1 MSTTKCQEVVN
12 LTRQYLNIRLSY
24 EAKLCIEKIHSK
36 VQDRMSDSISI
47 TELDEIEKLI
57 KNYLTDKDPILS
69 NVSIT
74 NILKVS
80 TSSIIEEACYFTWNY
95 TSKDWHKIDDEMQK
109 YKFNLDI
116 DVGSLTPKLYLENE
130 VIVRLQQYQKDF
142 MKEDMVRVVKMSYV
156 IKVIIFAYAK
166 YLGVVDS

>member
-1 MSTTKCQEVVN
+1 M
-12 LTRQYLNIRLSY
+12 NIRLSY
-24 EAKLCIEKIHSK
+24 EAKLCIEKIHST
-36 VQDRMSDSISI
+36 VQDKMNDCVST

-57 KNYLTDKDPILS
+57 KKYLTNKEPILS
-69 NVSIT
+69 NISIT

-80 TSSIIEEACYFTWNY
+80 TSSIIEETCYSTWNY
-95 TSKDWHKIDDEMQK
+95 TTRDWHKIDEEMQK

-130 VIVRLQQYQKDF
+130 VIDRLQQYQKEF

-156 IKVIIFAYAK
+156 IKILVFAYAK
-166 YLGVVDS
+166 HLGVLDD